1 MEKIAGTEQ
10 EEVLQVEGLK
20 RPRELEADVVKFQ
33 NKKDKWVAFVGLKD
47 GKPYEIFTGLA
58 DDEDGILLPKSVTHG
73 KIIKN
78 VDENG
83 NKLQNYRR
91 RAFV

>member
-20 RPRELEADVVKFQ
+20 RPRELEADVVKLQ

-47 GKPYEIFTGLA
+47 G
-58 DDEDGILLPKSVTHG
+58 
-73 KIIKN
+73 
-78 VDENG
+78 
-83 NKLQNYRR
+83 
-91 RAFV
+91 